1 MPTRFFVPVM
11 RRSLHLAM
19 LLFGLAILVWSALQ
33 LRRPSTD
40 RDWTADNA
48 RMPEVAFAG
57 SAVTVKNVRNFDWQT
72 TTGFTPRWEDRSYDL
87 DRLESVWFL
96 VEPFGDFRGP
106 AHTFVSFGFADSLR
120 GTDYVAVSVELRKE
134 VGESYHP
141 VRGLFR
147 EYELAYVVG
156 DERDLVRLR
165 SNVRRDSVFLYRV
178 QATPEQGRTLF
189 RAMLERADRLRTA
202 PEFYNTLWSSCTTNI
217 VDHVNAIS
225 PSKVPFS
232 YKVLLPAYAD
242 ELAYDIGL
250 LDTTRTFAT
259 LRGGA
264 LINPV
269 AMAAHDDPD
278 FSARIRAGLR

>member
-1 MPTRFFVPVM
+1 M
-11 RRSLHLAM
+11 RRMLRLAV
-19 LLFGLAILVWSALQ
+19 LTIGLVVLAWGILQ
-33 LRRPSTD
+33 LRRPATD
-40 RDWTADNA
+40 RNWTADNA
-48 RMPEVAFAG
+48 RMPEVEFAG
-57 SAVTVKNVRNFDWQT
+57 SRVNVRNVRNFDWQT
-72 TTGFTPRWEDRSYDL
+72 TTAYTPRWEDRSYDL

-106 AHTFVSFGFADSLR
+106 AHTFVSFGFADASG

-189 RAMLERADRLRTA
+189 RAMLERADRLRTT
-202 PEFYNTLWSSCTTNI
+202 PEFYHTLTSSCTTNI

-250 LDTTRTFAT
+250 LDTAQSFAT
-259 LRGGA
+259 LRAGA
-264 LINPV
+264 LINP
-269 AMAAHDDPD
+269 AALAAHDDPD
-278 FSARIRAGLR
+278 FSGRIRAGLR

>member
-1 MPTRFFVPVM
+1 M
-11 RRSLHLAM
+11 RRLMQWSIFA
-19 LLFGLAILVWSALQ
+19 GILVVLAWGALQ
-33 LRRPSTD
+33 FRRPATD
-40 RDWTADNA
+40 RNWTADNA
-48 RMPEVAFAG
+48 RMPAVRFTG
-57 SAVTVKNVRNFDWQT
+57 SAVAVSNVRNFDWRT
-72 TTGFTPRWEDRSYDL
+72 ATEFTERWEDRTYDL

-120 GTDYVAVSVELRKE
+120 GTDYVAISVELRKE

-178 QATPEQGRTLF
+178 QATPEQARTLF
-189 RAMLERADRLRTA
+189 RAMLERADRLRTQ
-202 PEFYNTLWSSCTTNI
+202 PEFYHTLTSSCTTNI
-217 VDHVNAIS
+217 VDHVNAIT
-225 PSKVPFS
+225 PHKVPLS
-232 YKVLLPAYAD
+232 YKVLLPAFAD

-250 LDTTRTFAT
+250 LDTAQTFAS
-259 LRGGA
+259 LRSGA